1 MIDWRAVRRQ
11 AGGLRGRAARPG
23 ETKSAKVRPGG
34 GAGADSEPADTGGG
48 GAEPA
53 DAGPG
58 GAGPGTRA
66 TKAKAA
72 VPVRRGPGRFVRA
85 LVTLTALAGMVAFA
99 VVLAR
104 LTLEASPA
112 SVPLTHSNLTPGRSI
127 ENYLNQ
133 PGFVDT
139 VKQLGGNI
147 ALGVPFGILLPLLSL
162 KARGFLRVAL
172 ITAVTM
178 LLVELVQGALVTGRA
193 FDIDDVF
200 LNTTGAL
207 LGYVLVGRRL
217 GRIVRPRTR
226 PRWWQRRAHTPSH

>member
-1 MIDWRAVRRQ
+1 M
-11 AGGLRGRAARPG
+11 
-23 ETKSAKVRPGG
+23 
-34 GAGADSEPADTGGG
+34 
-48 GAEPA
+48 
-53 DAGPG
+53 
-58 GAGPGTRA
+58 
-66 TKAKAA
+66 
-72 VPVRRGPGRFVRA
+72 RA

-104 LTLEASPA
+104 LTLESSPA

-162 KARGFLRVAL
+162 KARGFLRVAFV
-172 ITAVTM
+172 TAVTM

-193 FDIDDVF
+193 FDIDDVL

-226 PRWWQRRAHTPSH
+226 PHWWQRHLGDSSR

>member
-1 MIDWRAVRRQ
+1 
-11 AGGLRGRAARPG
+11 
-23 ETKSAKVRPGG
+23 
-34 GAGADSEPADTGGG
+34 
-48 GAEPA
+48 
-53 DAGPG
+53 
-58 GAGPGTRA
+58 
-66 TKAKAA
+66 
-72 VPVRRGPGRFVRA
+72 
-85 LVTLTALAGMVAFA
+85 
-99 VVLAR
+99 
-104 LTLEASPA
+104 
-112 SVPLTHSNLTPGRSI
+112 LTPGRSI

-172 ITAVTM
+172 VTAVTM

-193 FDIDDVF
+193 FDIDDVL

-226 PRWWQRRAHTPSH
+226 RGAPARGSDPDPRNAAR

>member
-1 MIDWRAVRRQ
+1 M
-11 AGGLRGRAARPG
+11 AAP
-23 ETKSAKVRPGG
+23 
-34 GAGADSEPADTGGG
+34 
-48 GAEPA
+48 AEPA
-53 DAGPG
+53 
-58 GAGPGTRA
+58 R
-66 TKAKAA
+66 AKAA

-85 LVTLTALAGMVAFA
+85 LVALAALVGMVAFA

-104 LTLEASPA
+104 LTLEASPV

-133 PGFVDT
+133 PAFVET

-147 ALGVPFGILLPLLSL
+147 VLGVPFGILLPLLSR

-172 ITAVTM
+172 VTAATM

-193 FDIDDVF
+193 FDIDDVL

-207 LGYVLVGRRL
+207 LGYVIVGRRL
-217 GRIVRPRTR
+217 GRAVHPRTR
-226 PRWWQRRAHTPSH
+226 PRWWQRRRQGDSSA